1 MEATA
6 ISKTPYKRNYALACL
21 KFALLKLFVLF
32 FSYGHVNT
40 MTAVMGMSTKHLN
53 NVVTNKLAV
62 KVYST

>member
-6 ISKTPYKRNYALACL
+6 ISDTVQKKHYALACL
-21 KFALLKLFVLF
+21 KFAPLKLCL
-32 FSYGHVNT
+32 FSYGHANT